1 MKLQQYITLVGSV
14 PPEQMAA
21 WYQLGD
27 AFLFA
32 SQSET
37 QGMVILEAMAAGLPV
52 VAVRS
57 SGIDDVVE
65 DGHNGFKT
73 PAKQALWCER
83 VEQLLDDE
91 ALRQSL
97 AENALAFARDYSV
110 EKFSDDVRHI
120 YAETLA
126 RYHEKNSAAAIAL
139 QNVVTK
145 DQ

>member
-1 MKLQQYITLVGSV
+1 
-14 PPEQMAA
+14 MAN

-57 SGIDDVVE
+57 SGIDDVVV
-65 DGHNGFKT
+65 DGVNGYKT
-73 PAKQALWCER
+73 PARQELWVERVKLLLQQPEKRQQLAKQAVKC
-83 VEQLLDDE
+83 
-91 ALRQSL
+91 AASH
-97 AENALAFARDYSV
+97 SV
-110 EKFSDDVRHI
+110 ENFTKEVRYV

-126 RYHEKNSAAAIAL
+126 RYEQK
-139 QNVVTK
+139 K
-145 DQ
+145 GD